1 MNTSPVP
8 DAPHCPNCG
17 AADPAT
23 RAMKDGHYVA
33 EQLMEAEL
41 GRHLAPGERVHFRN
55 GNGLDYRLNNLYV
68 CSPVS
73 HAQTYRP

>member
-1 MNTSPVP
+1 
-8 DAPHCPNCG
+8 
-17 AADPAT
+17 
-23 RAMKDGHYVA
+23 MKDGHYVA